1 MPDSMWVHEL
11 TEILGERCCKPDT
24 LSNKRRRWGP
34 HLGRLIQ
41 YIQEFLV
48 RGTFLE
54 EDADDEDEPEDEDV
68 PEPNTY
74 WVTRA
79 DLLEPIDKEDVKAA
93 LKERQERVM
102 SELL

>member
-1 MPDSMWVHEL
+1 MPDSMWVHEI

-24 LSNKRRRWGP
+24 LSNKRRRCGP
-34 HLGRLIQ
+34 QGDS

-79 DLLEPIDKEDVKAA
+79 DLLETIDKEDVKAA

-102 SELL
+102 CELL

>member
-24 LSNKRRRWGP
+24 LSNKRRRCGP
-34 HLGRLIQ
+34 QGDS

-102 SELL
+102 CELL